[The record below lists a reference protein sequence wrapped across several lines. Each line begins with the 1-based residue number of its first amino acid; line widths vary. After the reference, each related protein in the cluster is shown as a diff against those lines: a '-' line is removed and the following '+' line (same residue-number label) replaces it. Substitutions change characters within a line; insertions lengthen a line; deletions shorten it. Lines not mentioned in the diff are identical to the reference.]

1 MSTLTT
7 SKKTKKPQAN
17 KPHKYRLQ
25 FLPEALQEWE
35 GLDGSIKQPLKKL
48 LEKRL
53 DNPHLP
59 GAGLTGDLLGCYK
72 IKLLKQGV
80 RLVYRVADD
89 ALIVLVLAVDR
100 REEGAAYVSA
110 IERLASAITIL
121 GKKPKPAGTP

>member
-72 IKLLKQGV
+72 IKLLKQGG

-100 REEGAAYVSA
+100 RDESAAYKSA
-110 IERLASAITIL
+110 IERLAAAITIL
-121 GKKPKPAGTP
+121 GKKSTPA

>member
-7 SKKTKKPQAN
+7 SKAKKQQVN

-25 FLPEALQEWE
+25 FLPEALKEWG

-59 GAGLTGDLLGCYK
+59 GAELTRDLLGCYK

-100 REEGAAYVSA
+100 REESAAYKSA

-121 GKKPKPAGTP
+121 GKKSTSAQTR

>member
-1 MSTLTT
+1 LKT
-7 SKKTKKPQAN
+7 SKNSQKPHAN

-25 FLPEALQEWE
+25 FLPEALKEWE
-35 GLDGSIKQPLKKL
+35 DLDGSIKQSLKKL

-59 GAGLTGDLLGCYK
+59 GAELTRDLRGCYK

-100 REEGAAYVSA
+100 REKNAAYRSA
-110 IERLASAITIL
+110 IERLASALTIL
-121 GKKPKPAGTP
+121 GKRAPSPQD